1 MHGLQRL
8 FLRLAFFAAFLLLA
22 IAALEYLVNIFGFTI
37 LSSLYT
43 PGRLL
48 EISSVMVLF
57 VVALLLRQIRD
68 GVGKAKM

>member
-1 MHGLQRL
+1 MNGLQHL

-22 IAALEYLVNIFGFTI
+22 IAALEYLVNFLGFTI
-37 LSSLYT
+37 LRSLYT

-48 EISSVMVLF
+48 EIASVMILF

-68 GVGKAKM
+68 GMQRGKA

>member
-1 MHGLQRL
+1 MNGPQHL
-8 FLRLAFFAAFLLLA
+8 FLRLAFFVAFLLLA
-22 IAALEYLVNIFGFTI
+22 IAAFEYVVNFFGFTI

-48 EISSVMVLF
+48 EVAAVIVLF

-68 GVGKAKM
+68 GAERSKM

>member
-1 MHGLQRL
+1 MYGLQHL

-22 IAALEYLVNIFGFTI
+22 MAALEYVVNIFGFTI

-68 GVGKAKM
+68 GAGRAKM

>member
-1 MHGLQRL
+1 MNGPQHL

-22 IAALEYLVNIFGFTI
+22 IAALEYVVNVFGFTI
-37 LSSLYT
+37 LSTLYT

-48 EISSVMVLF
+48 EISSVMLLF

-68 GVGKAKM
+68 GMAKAKT

>member
-1 MHGLQRL
+1 MYGFQHL

-22 IAALEYLVNIFGFTI
+22 MAALEYVVNFFGFTI
-37 LSSLYT
+37 LSAQYT

-48 EISSVMVLF
+48 EISAVMVLF

-68 GVGKAKM
+68 GAVRAKM